1 MGVIETRLQQI
12 RSGAS
17 RWSRRDFLKISGG
30 GALSL
35 SMTQLGGAV
44 STAFVGRVFA
54 ADEKIAYSSTEDLYR
69 DIWKWDKVTW
79 GSHTNVCLPGSC
91 SQARSN
97 RASTTAH
104 VAALFL
110 CLIRRRARIRYSAR

>member
-1 MGVIETRLQQI
+1 MGVIETKLQQI
-12 RSGAS
+12 KSGAS
-17 RWSRRDFLKISGG
+17 RWSRRDFLKVSGG

-54 ADEKIAYSSTEDLYR
+54 ADEKISYSSTEDLYR

-79 GSHTNVCLPGSC
+79 GSHTNVCLP
-91 SQARSN
+91 
-97 RASTTAH
+97 
-104 VAALFL
+104 
-110 CLIRRRARIRYSAR
+110 